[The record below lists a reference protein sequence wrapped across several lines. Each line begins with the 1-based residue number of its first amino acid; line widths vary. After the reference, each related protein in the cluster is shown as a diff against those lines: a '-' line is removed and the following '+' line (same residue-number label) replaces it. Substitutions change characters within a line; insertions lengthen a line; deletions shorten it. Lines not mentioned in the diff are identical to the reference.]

1 MELVRPG
8 EVSFPAIL
16 RAHADVRGDVV
27 AIEADGRSLDYRTLD
42 RRSDLFA
49 SALHSSGI
57 AAGDRVAI
65 LAKSCVEYFE
75 FLIGSMKAGVVP
87 VPVNWRLAPPE
98 IAAVLND
105 AEPVLLVVGEEFIE
119 RVEGIECRLE
129 HVRRIVSLAQH
140 KRFLKWA
147 TWIDDHADLQYPV
160 EIRAETV
167 VLQIYTS
174 GTTGAP
180 KGVMTSSAGF
190 LSYLQSL
197 SSIARFTSQSV
208 SLSTMPLFHIGGI
221 GWTFA
226 GLYGGATV
234 LLLRDVDPDLILSMV
249 ASRKVTNLI
258 AVPSVVQMLL
268 QSPVLSS
275 TEFDSLRYLYYGGGP
290 VTEHILR
297 RALDAFACEF
307 IQGFGMT
314 ECPLISALGPE
325 DHAPGR
331 DLLRSCGRPIPGTTV
346 RLVDPATGRDALP
359 GSVGEIWVQSP
370 QLCTGYWK
378 KPELT
383 KETLVDG
390 VWLRTGDA
398 AHCNSEGFLF
408 LHDRLKDMIVSG
420 GENVYPAEV
429 ENVLITHPGVAECA
443 VIGVPSEKWIE
454 TVKAIVVPVPGSIPA
469 PDLLIAYCKTRLAG
483 YKCPTSVD
491 YVDSLPRTPSGK
503 VIKQQL
509 RDRHSQEAPGSGD
522 QNPTSWKRGTRGI
535 DP

>member
-1 MELVRPG
+1 
-8 EVSFPAIL
+8 
-16 RAHADVRGDVV
+16 
-27 AIEADGRSLDYRTLD
+27 
-42 RRSDLFA
+42 
-49 SALHSSGI
+49 
-57 AAGDRVAI
+57 
-65 LAKSCVEYFE
+65 
-75 FLIGSMKAGVVP
+75 
-87 VPVNWRLAPPE
+87 
-98 IAAVLND
+98 
-105 AEPVLLVVGEEFIE
+105 
-119 RVEGIECRLE
+119 
-129 HVRRIVSLAQH
+129 
-140 KRFLKWA
+140 
-147 TWIDDHADLQYPV
+147 
-160 EIRAETV
+160 
-167 VLQIYTS
+167 
-174 GTTGAP
+174 
-180 KGVMTSSAGF
+180 MTSSAGF

-197 SSIARFTSQSV
+197 SSIAHFTSQSV

-234 LLLRDVDPDLILSMV
+234 LLLRDVDPDLILGMV

-258 AVPSVVQMLL
+258 AVPSVIQMLL
-268 QSPVLSS
+268 QSPMLLS

-290 VTEHILR
+290 MTEHILR

-314 ECPLISALGPE
+314 ECPLISALGPD
-325 DHAPGR
+325 DHALGR

-346 RLVDPATGRDALP
+346 RLVDPATGREVAR

-370 QLCTGYWK
+370 QACAGYWK

-408 LHDRLKDMIVSG
+408 MHDRLKDMIVSG

-429 ENVLITHPGVAECA
+429 ENVLITHPDVAECA

-454 TVKAIVVPVPGSIPA
+454 TVKAIVVPVPGSTA
-469 PDLLIAYCKTRLAG
+469 TADLFIAYCKARLAG

-491 YVDSLPRTPSGK
+491 FVDSLPRTPSGK

-509 RDRHSQEAPGSGD
+509 RDRYSQDAPGSGG
-522 QNPTSWKRGTRGI
+522 QSLASEGRRGHGI
-535 DP
+535 AP

>member
-1 MELVRPG
+1 MW
-8 EVSFPAIL
+8 A
-16 RAHADVRGDVV
+16 ADSRNNG
-27 AIEADGRSLDYRTLD
+27 SP
-42 RRSDLFA
+42 RRS
-49 SALHSSGI
+49 G
-57 AAGDRVAI
+57 
-65 LAKSCVEYFE
+65 
-75 FLIGSMKAGVVP
+75 
-87 VPVNWRLAPPE
+87 
-98 IAAVLND
+98 
-105 AEPVLLVVGEEFIE
+105 
-119 RVEGIECRLE
+119 
-129 HVRRIVSLAQH
+129 
-140 KRFLKWA
+140 
-147 TWIDDHADLQYPV
+147 
-160 EIRAETV
+160 
-167 VLQIYTS
+167 
-174 GTTGAP
+174 
-180 KGVMTSSAGF
+180 
-190 LSYLQSL
+190 
-197 SSIARFTSQSV
+197 
-208 SLSTMPLFHIGGI
+208 
-221 GWTFA
+221 
-226 GLYGGATV
+226 
-234 LLLRDVDPDLILSMV
+234 
-249 ASRKVTNLI
+249 
-258 AVPSVVQMLL
+258 
-268 QSPVLSS
+268 
-275 TEFDSLRYLYYGGGP
+275 
-290 VTEHILR
+290 
-297 RALDAFACEF
+297 
-307 IQGFGMT
+307 
-314 ECPLISALGPE
+314 
-325 DHAPGR
+325 
-331 DLLRSCGRPIPGTTV
+331 
-346 RLVDPATGRDALP
+346 DALP